1 MRVCPYTCNT
11 RDMRVCH
18 YTCFATVQGWGPYPP
33 HPLRDRSVPPT
44 GQVRTPYGT
53 SPSPLL
59 QIKPLRPPTTEG
71 SVTPHTFFET
81 PQKQVFSRF
90 VPSIG
95 SCSQFCF
102 ILQPHRVAV
111 PFPPTFAS
119 PWRSNP
125 WRNNFVEGKIW
136 NHPSKTTMT

>member
-1 MRVCPYTCNT
+1 MCALTHATLETCVCAITHASPPYRGGVRTPPT
-11 RDMRVCH
+11 
-18 YTCFATVQGWGPYPP
+18 PYGTGLY
-33 HPLRDRSVPPT
+33 PLRDRSVPPT
-44 GQVRTPYGT
+44 GQVRPPSYRSNPYSTP
-53 SPSPLL
+53 P
-59 QIKPLRPPTTEG
+59 TEG
-71 SVTPHTFFET
+71 SVTLHTFFET